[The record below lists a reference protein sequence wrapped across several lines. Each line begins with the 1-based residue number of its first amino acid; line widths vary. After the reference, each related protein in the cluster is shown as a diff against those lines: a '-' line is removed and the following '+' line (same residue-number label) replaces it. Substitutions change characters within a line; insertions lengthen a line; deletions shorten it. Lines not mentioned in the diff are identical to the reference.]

1 MKIES
6 TGAALLA
13 SILLAAPA
21 TILLAQQTE
30 QQRLNEAMQMQRG
43 IYSQDAAANLDE
55 AIGIFR
61 EIAGPRTSDRAL
73 AAEAQYRLSQALL
86 QKGDLTGASEAMVVL
101 STNFPD
107 QAERISRIAGGA
119 AVAGQRFVVAGPQ
132 PGGGPNAGAS
142 PLTLDLNGA
151 TPEQRRE
158 MERAMFELLL
168 AQRESL
174 GTIYDRDF
182 VAGAART
189 LTTTVENL
197 SWTNPQSW
205 LRIADG
211 ATHWNLLLPA
221 PNRLIRLGMTR
232 ESLPVGEQVTV
243 VLTMDASGTPLT
255 DGSMLGRVESI
266 VRAADGVTVFDRAQ
280 LDEPTPQF

>member
-1 MKIES
+1 MKLIS

-13 SILLAAPA
+13 ATVLALPA
-21 TILLAQQTE
+21 NVLAQTE
-30 QQRLNEAMQMQRG
+30 QQRLNEAMAMQRG

-55 AIGIFR
+55 AIGIYR

-107 QAERISRIAGGA
+107 QAERISQIAGSG
-119 AVAGQRFVVAGPQ
+119 VGLVMSGQRS
-132 PGGGPNAGAS
+132 GGGGGRGGPRAGGPPVLIDPSTFTA
-142 PLTLDLNGA
+142 
-151 TPEQRRE
+151 EQRRQ
-158 MERAMFELLL
+158 MEKALSELLL

-182 VAGAART
+182 VAGATRT
-189 LTTTVENL
+189 LTTAVENM

-205 LRIADG
+205 LRISDG
-211 ATHWNLLLPA
+211 ATRWNLLLPA
-221 PNRLIRLGMTR
+221 PNMLIRLGMTR
-232 ESLPVGEQVTV
+232 ETLRVGEQVTV

-255 DGSMLGRVESI
+255 DGSMFGRVESI
-266 VRAADGVTVFDRAQ
+266 VRVADGVTVFDRAAM
-280 LDEPTPQF
+280 LEPEQQ